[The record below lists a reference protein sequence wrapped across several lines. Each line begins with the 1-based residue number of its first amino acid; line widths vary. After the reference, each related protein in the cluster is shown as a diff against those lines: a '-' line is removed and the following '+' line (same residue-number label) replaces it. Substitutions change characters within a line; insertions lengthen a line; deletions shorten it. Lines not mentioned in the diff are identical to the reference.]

1 MTGGERFLLY
11 KEGTQL
17 KYKLPLLAVTL
28 DPYMREREN
37 QTVNKQNKL
46 LSKSCICTYFT
57 MILEIT
63 HPTKKFKDI
72 LIKQ

>member
-11 KEGTQL
+11 KEATQL

-46 LSKSCICTYFT
+46 QANPVFVHTL
-57 MILEIT
+57 L
-63 HPTKKFKDI
+63 
-72 LIKQ
+72 